1 VTARP
6 PAVRAVDLSAV
17 PLQQTLT
24 ALLAEREAVL
34 VVDGASGVVLHA
46 CPRAVEL
53 VGSSLEAL
61 TGRSLPEL
69 FTVPHGGDVA
79 ELLGDRSQG
88 LEALVT
94 GVEGERWVRCTSRR
108 IDGTTATLVLLA
120 DVTSAR
126 AELWDLRSKSRA
138 VERSQVV
145 VELSPE
151 GVVLRANDTALD
163 LLGYEADD
171 VVGQHHRLF
180 CDPAYAAS
188 PEYVAFWRR
197 LRAGSTEAG
206 EFTRYGARGQEVRI
220 RATYNPVFGADG
232 KVVKVIKY
240 AYDVT
245 GSARRAVELEGRVA
259 AMDRSQAVIEFA
271 LDGTVTAANPNF
283 LALLGYTE
291 AEVVGQHHRLFV
303 DPTDAASP
311 EYQRFWEKLGRGN
324 FDEGT
329 YRRITKSGSDV
340 FIQATYNPI
349 LDPEGRPLKVVKYAV
364 DVTRNTVE
372 NAEYASRVQA
382 VDRAQA
388 VIEFDLEGN
397 VLTAN
402 ENFLRTM
409 GYSLKEL
416 QGQHHSLFCSAEY
429 RVSAEYRDF
438 WLRLRKGDFIAGRF
452 HRVGKFDRDV
462 WIQATYNPVFDL
474 RGRPF
479 KVIKYAY
486 DVTAQ
491 AQLEQLITAKSGE
504 MSETVAEL
512 SHSIDSIAT
521 NAVQARD
528 LAARTHGDAQ
538 TGFEALKSSMAA
550 IELIRRSSGSIA
562 EIVRV
567 ITEIAAQTNLLAFNA
582 SIEAARAGEHGV
594 GFSVVAGEVRKL
606 AERSSTAA
614 GQIAELIAES
624 ETRVTEGAEVSRAA
638 QEAFE
643 NIVASVAQTSESIS
657 SIAGATQLQQ
667 DTSAVVRALIAD
679 LAARTNAES

>member
-1 VTARP
+1 MTPR
-6 PAVRAVDLSAV
+6 PAVRAVDLGAT
-17 PLQQTLT
+17 PLQQTMT
-24 ALLAEREAVL
+24 ALVAEREAVL
-34 VVDGASGVVLHA
+34 VVDGASGAVLHA
-46 CPRAVEL
+46 DPRAAELCGTSVEGL
-53 VGSSLEAL
+53 S
-61 TGRSLPEL
+61 GRTLADL
-69 FTVPHGGDVA
+69 FAAPGDGDVA
-79 ELLGDRSQG
+79 ELLGDRTQP
-88 LEALVT
+88 LELLVQST
-94 GVEGERWVRCTSRR
+94 ADERWARCSSRR
-108 IDGTTATLVLLA
+108 VDGTTATLVLVS
-120 DVTSAR
+120 DVTAAR
-126 AELWDLRSKSRA
+126 AELYDLRSKSRA
-138 VERSQVV
+138 IERAQAV
-145 VELSPE
+145 VEFSPE
-151 GVVLRANDTALD
+151 GTVLRANDNFLE
-163 LLGYEADD
+163 LLGYEAAD
-171 VVGQHHRLF
+171 VVGQHHRIL
-180 CDPAYAAS
+180 CDATYAAGT
-188 PEYVAFWRR
+188 EYVAFWRR

-206 EFTRYGARGQEVRI
+206 EFTRYGARGQEVRV
-220 RATYNPVFGADG
+220 RSTYNPVFGADG
-232 KVVKVIKY
+232 KVVKVIEY

-245 GSARRAVELEGRVA
+245 DSARRSVELEGRVSA
-259 AMDRSQAVIEFA
+259 IDRSQAVIEFD
-271 LDGTVTAANPNF
+271 LDGTVLHANDNF
-283 LALLGYTE
+283 LGLLGYSL
-291 AEVVGQHHRLFV
+291 AEVVGQHHRIFV
-303 DPTDAASP
+303 DPDDAVST
-311 EYQRFWEKLGRGN
+311 EYQRFWEKLSKGN

-329 YRRITKSGSDV
+329 YRRITKDGRDV

-364 DVTRNTVE
+364 DVTRNRNE
-372 NAEYASRVQA
+372 SAEYASRSQA
-382 VDRAQA
+382 VDRGQA

-416 QGQHHSLFCSAEY
+416 QGQHHSLFCSPEY

-462 WIQATYNPVFDL
+462 WIQATYNPIFDL
-474 RGRPF
+474 RGEPF

-491 AQLEQLITAKSGE
+491 AELEQLITSKSGE
-504 MSETVAEL
+504 MNATVAEL
-512 SHSIDSIAT
+512 SHSIDSIASNALQASDLASQTHT
-521 NAVQARD
+521 NAEA
-528 LAARTHGDAQ
+528 
-538 TGFEALKSSMAA
+538 GFEALKSAIAA

-606 AERSSTAA
+606 AERSSSAA

-643 NIVASVAQTSESIS
+643 SIVASVARTSESIS
-657 SIAGATQLQQ
+657 TIAGATQLQQ
-667 DTSAVVRALIAD
+667 DTSAVVRALIGD
-679 LAARTNAES
+679 LACRTSRDS

>member
-1 VTARP
+1 MTARP
-6 PAVRAVDLSAV
+6 PAVRPVDFSAA

-24 ALLAEREAVL
+24 ALLAEREAAL
-34 VVDGASGVVLHA
+34 VVDASSGLVLHA
-46 CPRAVEL
+46 CPRAAEL
-53 VGSSLEAL
+53 LGSGLDGL
-61 TGRSLPEL
+61 TGRTLADLLS
-69 FTVPHGGDVA
+69 VPNGGDVG

-88 LEALVT
+88 LEAFVT
-94 GVEGERWVRCTSRR
+94 GLADERWVRCTSRR
-108 IDGTTATLVLLA
+108 VEGTSATLVLLA
-120 DVTSAR
+120 DVTAAR

-138 VERSQVV
+138 VERAQSV

-171 VVGQHHRLF
+171 VVGQHHRMF
-180 CDPAYAAS
+180 CDAAYAAS
-188 PEYVAFWRR
+188 PDYVAFWRR
-197 LRAGSTEAG
+197 LRAGSTETG
-206 EFTRYGARGQEVRI
+206 EFTRYGARGQEIRL

-232 KVVKVIKY
+232 KVVKVLKH
-240 AYDVT
+240 AHDVT
-245 GSARRAVELEGRVA
+245 DSARRAVELEGRVA
-259 AMDRSQAVIEFA
+259 AIDRSQAVIEFA
-271 LDGTVTAANPNF
+271 LDGTVLAANANF
-283 LALLGYTE
+283 LGLLGYVE
-291 AEVVGQHHRLFV
+291 AEVVGQHHRMFV
-303 DPTDAASP
+303 DPADAVST
-311 EYQRFWEKLGRGN
+311 EYQRFWEKLARGN
-324 FDEGT
+324 YDEGT
-329 YRRITKSGSDV
+329 YRRITKAGSDV

-429 RVSAEYRDF
+429 RVSPEYRDF

-452 HRVGKFDRDV
+452 HRIGKFDRDV

-474 RGRPF
+474 RGRPL

-504 MSETVAEL
+504 MTETVAEL

-521 NAVQARD
+521 NAVQASD

-624 ETRVTEGAEVSRAA
+624 ETRVAEGAEVSRAA

-643 NIVASVAQTSESIS
+643 NIVTSVAQTSESIS
-657 SIAGATQLQQ
+657 TIAGATQLQQ

-679 LAARTNAES
+679 LAARTGAES